1 MQPQQKFMKIVDM
14 MSISSLHI
22 FIFFKVWTCVDEV
35 GVGQQGRDVNLVRLG
50 CGIVGEGVGKVG
62 ALEEV
67 RVGFVGEGGL

>member
-1 MQPQQKFMKIVDM
+1 M
-14 MSISSLHI
+14 
-22 FIFFKVWTCVDEV
+22 
-35 GVGQQGRDVNLVRLG
+35 GQQGRDVNYVRLS